1 MTVNMEKLAALV
13 AEMKE
18 LDQHKRDF
26 MVGMADLNAQ
36 VPPTDDPRAV
46 ELRALKIQAGEAL
59 LAAVELE
66 IQITQDAIAAEMNK

>member
-1 MTVNMEKLAALV
+1 MNTEKLAALV

-26 MVGMADLNAQ
+26 MVGMAQLNAEL
-36 VPPTDDPRAV
+36 PPVDDARAV
-46 ELRALKIQAGEAL
+46 QLHALKLQAGEAL

-66 IQITQDAIAAEMNK
+66 IQITQDAIAAEMNQ